1 MQQMERAMLQVAA
14 LRTLNVFL
22 SDGHVIESL
31 LLARDVTATPDK
43 EQVIANAPAEHHL
56 QTCVQ
61 RVMKQLVSHAAMTSP
76 ITRTVSTCDLVR
88 VQHVLYRVAVES
100 DVSRRMGIDSKQGN
114 GSSVRYIMTKC
125 CQAQDCSNSI

>member
-1 MQQMERAMLQVAA
+1 MERAMLQVAA

-31 LLARDVTATPDK
+31 LLARDVTSTADK

-61 RVMKQLVSHAAMTSP
+61 RVMKQLVSHAAMKSP